1 MITKT
6 AKTIT
11 VSIYIAGDLEE
22 ARRVCRAWCFEIG
35 GCVTIEPVEFVYTG
49 GAETGVRVGFINYPR
64 FPTEEDA
71 MMNRAISL
79 GTLLMEKLM
88 QNSFSIEGASET
100 IWFSRRKGDQK

>member
-11 VSIYIAGDLEE
+11 LSIYIAGDLED

-35 GCVTIEPVEFVYTG
+35 GCVTVEPVEFIYTG
-49 GAETGVRVGFINYPR
+49 GTETGVRVGFINYPR

-71 MMNRAISL
+71 MMRRATDL
-79 GTLLMEKLM
+79 GMRLMIELM
-88 QNSFSIEGASET
+88 QNSFSIEGPSET
-100 IWFSRRKGDQK
+100 VWFSRRKEDQT